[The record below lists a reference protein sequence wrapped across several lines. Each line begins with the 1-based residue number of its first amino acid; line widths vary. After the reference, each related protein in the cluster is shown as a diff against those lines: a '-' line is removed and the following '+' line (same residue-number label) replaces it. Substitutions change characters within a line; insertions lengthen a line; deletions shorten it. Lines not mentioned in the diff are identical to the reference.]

1 MMAFPESH
9 IVLHNRVAARVG
21 VLVAQPLKDPLS
33 RVPLLLA
40 ARLIPFQ
47 DLIDDSDPGAQFG
60 SAHWLLSL
68 IAGWHCVS
76 QHLPHC
82 FARQP
87 ELPGR
92 LAFAHLVDH
101 HRSPDAR
108 IQLHCVHLSGVPQ
121 NITLWEC
128 SMEPVSWWSTFGP
141 PATSLT
147 RRLLVYFRS
156 GAYRSFKRTS
166 SSIRTISFRL
176 STRCCAV
183 SRPKTRR

>member
-1 MMAFPESH
+1 MAFPESH

-87 ELPGR
+87 QAP
-92 LAFAHLVDH
+92 
-101 HRSPDAR
+101 
-108 IQLHCVHLSGVPQ
+108 
-121 NITLWEC
+121 T
-128 SMEPVSWWSTFGP
+128 
-141 PATSLT
+141 
-147 RRLLVYFRS
+147 
-156 GAYRSFKRTS
+156 
-166 SSIRTISFRL
+166 
-176 STRCCAV
+176 
-183 SRPKTRR
+183 